1 MYVYACMY
9 VCMIEEIEHTTG
21 TPPEHLRNTSGT
33 QDTSGKERNTGKAG
47 KPVYIGIIADNEK
60 KVQKKVK
67 KNLEIR
73 KKVVTL
79 YP

>member
-1 MYVYACMY
+1 MC
-9 VCMIEEIEHTTG
+9 VCMCVRMRV
-21 TPPEHLRNTSGT
+21 HLIAGKWYQDTNGHSTNGT
-33 QDTSGKERNTGKAG
+33 QDHREESNHKQREKTCIYMSDYRQR
-47 KPVYIGIIADNEK
+47 K

-79 YP
+79 